1 MKILLAVI
9 TVMFLSITNFYCTT
23 NKSGEMKETADEQTP
38 KKEEVAKPQYEFT
51 VTQKGAELGK
61 IVVELFPDVAPKHC
75 ENFDNLVKSGFYDG
89 TAFHRV
95 IPGFMIQGGD
105 PNSKNGPKETWGRG
119 DPSQKTVPAE
129 FSNIPHKR
137 GILSTARRGDDINSA
152 TSQFFIMVADYPS
165 LDGQYTVFGKVL
177 EGMEVADKIVATP
190 TERPDRPIDKI
201 EMKIKR
207 LK

>member
-1 MKILLAVI
+1 MKILLAVM

-23 NKSGEMKETADEQTP
+23 NKSGEMKETADEQTTT
-38 KKEEVAKPQYEFT
+38 KTEVVKPQYEITAF
-51 VTQKGAELGK
+51 QKGAELGK
-61 IVVELFPDVAPKHC
+61 IVIELFPDIAPKHC
-75 ENFDNLVKSGFYDG
+75 ANFDSLVKIGFYDG

-95 IPGFMIQGGD
+95 MPGFMIQGGD
-105 PNSKNGPKETWGRG
+105 PNSKNKPKETWGIG

-129 FSNIPHKR
+129 FSKIPHKR
-137 GILSTARRGDDINSA
+137 GILSTARKGNDVNSA

-177 EGMEVADKIVATP
+177 EGMETADKIVSTP
-190 TERPDRPIDKI
+190 TEQPNRPIDKI